1 MSKIT
6 ILDPT
11 LEVVVTQKDKAQ
23 RPESFQVIGL
33 VDNGKNNSAPLL
45 KKVGNL
51 IIEQIPGAE
60 VKYYRKPALS
70 RPAPAEL
77 LDQVKAECDVAV
89 VGIGD

>member
-11 LEVVVTQKDKAQ
+11 LEVVVTQKQMAE
-23 RPESFQVIGL
+23 RPQTFKILGL
-33 VDNGKNNSAPLL
+33 VDNGKNNSAQLL
-45 KKVGNL
+45 KKVGDL
-51 IIEQIPGAE
+51 VAAHVPGVA

-70 RPAPAEL
+70 RPAPSEL
-77 LDQVKAECDVAV
+77 LDQVNEECDVAI